1 MKYTRIIPARAAPHC
16 VKNHSYELDPQIPTR
31 SPRFKPS
38 DKSPA
43 ATWSACYSINKLKLI
58 NYFNYFLKEYKHTS
72 CKSSWKDF
80 LIFWCKNTAEVWS
93 PYTSAAL

>member
-43 ATWSACYSINKLKLI
+43 ATWSACSFNQLKLI
-58 NYFNYFLKEYKHTS
+58 NNI
-72 CKSSWKDF
+72 
-80 LIFWCKNTAEVWS
+80 IFF
-93 PYTSAAL
+93 